1 MGQDGTKVET
11 NLELLADVTPFILAT
26 DKNLVVTW
34 ASSAVLKRVPQAVG
48 MTIPELIQDGAS
60 EEEISPET
68 IGQQM
73 KEVRRLFLIQ
83 DQSPIPLTGR
93 WLPSPDGFILLA
105 TPGARTS
112 EELSLFH
119 LDDFTHLDQLV
130 EELVGQDK
138 MYTSLAEAIS
148 ATRDLEARNQE
159 LEESKKELSQ
169 KMDQI
174 DGQRRA
180 ILNMMKD
187 AEVARR
193 NLESVNADLESEVTE
208 RRRAEE
214 QTLKANARLHYL
226 LSSTSAVIYTSGTS
240 GDYATTFISENVR
253 QMTGYEAREFM
264 ENPSFWVDRI
274 HPEDLKDVLADLPQ
288 MKEGKNFSY
297 EYRFRQKDGTYI
309 WVRDDMR
316 VMRTGE
322 GSPPEMIGF
331 WTDITPHK
339 EAEEKIK
346 QQNEFLN
353 NVLESLTHPF
363 YVVDVH
369 DYTIKTANSAAF
381 ENLLGV
387 GSTCYAMSHARNTPC
402 EGTEH
407 PCPLQEVLKTKKPV
421 VMEHIHYDKKGNP
434 TTYQLNAYPVFDK
447 EGNVVQ
453 MIEYCEDITERKQA
467 EEKLRNRTKELNER
481 VKELNCLYNLSRLIL
496 TPGIRLEQIFQGT
509 VDLIPPAMQYPEITC
524 TRLVVEGRTFT
535 SSNFKETVW
544 RMESDL
550 SLRSD
555 RVGTL
560 EVYYLEEKPLVDE
573 GPFLQEEKN
582 LLNTIIERLARVIE
596 RQRAEEEIAR
606 LNTNLKMQAADLAT
620 ANKELEAFSYSV
632 SHDLRAPLRTADGF
646 SRALMEDYNDKLDE
660 RGKEYLKR
668 IRSATHR
675 MGQLIDDLLDLSLTL
690 RKEMRL
696 ELTDLSKLAK
706 SITSELKRT
715 QPDRQVEFV
724 IQNGVHAYCDSRLLQ
739 ELLENLLANAWKF
752 TGRNKQA
759 RIEFGTTQ
767 KEDQKVYFVHDDGVG
782 FDMNYVDKLF
792 IPFQRLHSDSE
803 FSGNGVGLA
812 LANRIVSR
820 HGGRIWAESEVN
832 KGATFYFTLK

>member
-1 MGQDGTKVET
+1 MEQYGTKVEM
-11 NLELLADVTPFILAT
+11 NLELLADVTPFILAA

-48 MTIPELIQDGAS
+48 MNISELIQGSAS
-60 EEEISPET
+60 EEEISPES
-68 IGQQM
+68 IAQQI

-93 WLPSPDGFILLA
+93 WFPYPDGFILLA

-119 LDDFTHLDQLV
+119 LDDFTQLDQLV
-130 EELVGQDK
+130 EELMGEDK

-159 LEESKKELSQ
+159 LEESKKELSR

-174 DGQRRA
+174 DSQRRA

-193 NLESVNADLESEVTE
+193 NLESANTSLESEVTE

-214 QTLKANARLHYL
+214 QALKANARLQYL
-226 LSSTSAVIYTSGTS
+226 LSSTTAVIYTASTANS
-240 GDYATTFISENVR
+240 AATFVSDNVR
-253 QMTGYEAREFM
+253 QMTGYQASDFLNDPR
-264 ENPSFWVDRI
+264 FWLNRV
-274 HPEDLKDVLADLPQ
+274 HPDDLKGVLADLPH
-288 MKEGKNFSY
+288 MKEGKDYSY
-297 EYRFRQKDGTYI
+297 EYRFRRNDGTYI

-316 VMRTGE
+316 LMRSGE
-322 GSPPEMIGF
+322 ENNPEIIGF
-331 WTDITPHK
+331 WTDITSSK

-363 YVVDVH
+363 YVVDIH

-387 GSTCYAMSHARNTPC
+387 GATCYAMSHARNTPC

-407 PCPLQEVLKTKKPV
+407 PCPLKEVLKTKKPV
-421 VMEHIHYDKKGNP
+421 VMEHVHYDKQGNP
-434 TTYQLNAYPVFDK
+434 TTCQLNAYPVFDK

-453 MIEYCEDITERKQA
+453 MIEYCVDITERKQA
-467 EEKLRNRTKELNER
+467 EEKLRNRTIELNER

-496 TPGIRLEQIFQGT
+496 TPGISLEQIFQGT
-509 VDLIPPAMQYPEITC
+509 VDLIPPAMQYPDITC
-524 TRLVVEGRTFT
+524 VRLVVEGRTFS

-544 RMESDL
+544 RMESDF
-550 SLRSD
+550 SLRGD
-555 RVGTL
+555 RLGTL
-560 EVYYLEEKPLVDE
+560 EVCYLEEKPLVDE
-573 GPFLQEEKN
+573 GPFLREEKN

-632 SHDLRAPLRTADGF
+632 SHDLRAPLRTAEGF
-646 SRALMEDYNDKLDE
+646 SRALLEDYNDKLDE
-660 RGKEYLKR
+660 RGKDFIKR

-724 IQNGVHAYCDSRLLQ
+724 IQNGLLAYCDTRLLQ

-752 TGRNKQA
+752 TGRNKQT
-759 RIEFGTTQ
+759 RIEFGMTQ
-767 KEDQKVYFVHDDGVG
+767 QKGQKVYFVRDDGVG

-820 HGGRIWAESEVN
+820 HGGRIWAESEVD